1 MVKIL
6 YVLDGQRHEE
16 IVPWKDAKFKNR
28 QLFLAGAAVYWS
40 EFC

>member
-6 YVLDGQRHEE
+6 YVLDGKRQEE
-16 IVPWKDAKFKNR
+16 IVPWKEAKFKNQ